1 MITKL
6 EQGEKLLTETRRH
19 WFVFV
24 SEVVGLAITALAP
37 FALLFAM
44 HFAGIDIAHER
55 IWPLWMFF
63 TAAWFLMLWILFWKI
78 WTSYYLD
85 VWYVTDRRLIDV
97 EQYWLFKRRTSE
109 LRLDKI
115 QDITVEVHGLLPH
128 LLKFGTIHVQTA
140 GQARKI
146 DIINIPNPHRLKD
159 IIWKAHEERIANMTK
174 PGV

>member
-1 MITKL
+1 MITQL
-6 EQGEKLLTETRRH
+6 EQGEKLLYETRRH
-19 WFVFV
+19 WFAFAT
-24 SEVVGLAITALAP
+24 EVIGLALTTLLP
-37 FALLFAM
+37 FALLIALGY
-44 HFAGIDIAHER
+44 AGIDISHER

-63 TAAWFLMLWILFWKI
+63 TSAWFLMLWVIFWKN

-85 VWYVTDRRLIDV
+85 VWYVTDRRLIDI
-97 EQYWLFKRRTSE
+97 EQYWLFKRRVSE

-115 QDITVEVHGLLPH
+115 QDITVEIHGLLPH

-159 IIWKAHEERIANMTK
+159 VIWKAHEARIAGHVK
-174 PGV
+174 SGV